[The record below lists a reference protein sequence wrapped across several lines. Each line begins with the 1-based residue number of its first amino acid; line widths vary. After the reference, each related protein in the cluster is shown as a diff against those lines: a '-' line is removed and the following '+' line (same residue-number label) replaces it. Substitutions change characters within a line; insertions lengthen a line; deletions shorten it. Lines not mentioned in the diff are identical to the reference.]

1 MALKASEWMLFT
13 LKMCSIINT
22 RTWSF
27 LSVRAPRDD
36 LQILNGHFRMH
47 LLICMID
54 FESCCNVVCIA
65 LSLSTSLAE
74 QLLNLSLRSLR
85 RRHISA
91 CSFTASGWSHFGLPC
106 RIDSVSVAF
115 LVETLDLPRSVIRHL
130 TSSLQYS
137 TLISVIHLE
146 WLAVVFGSLASLF
159 LGSQRKLQSRF
170 CVLWF
175 VLAILS
181 KGFVCP
187 LELVCID
194 SRSHCFDRSHIVV
207 ESYRCQ

>member
-115 LVETLDLPRSVIRHL
+115 LVETLDLLSIGNTPPDVESSVLYFDFCYSSWMACCRIRLARFVVPGLTEKITKSFLCIVIR
-130 TSSLQYS
+130 
-137 TLISVIHLE
+137 
-146 WLAVVFGSLASLF
+146 A
-159 LGSQRKLQSRF
+159 
-170 CVLWF
+170 CDF
-175 VLAILS
+175 V
-181 KGFVCP
+181 
-187 LELVCID
+187 
-194 SRSHCFDRSHIVV
+194 
-207 ESYRCQ
+207 